1 MAKVNFKKIP
11 QLVANFNFNFKYT
24 TRATADQRSVPLYHW
39 GLAAFLLSS
48 SSTTVFLSTNACGT
62 NGQGNGEDTEAKQA
76 RARSLGLGALCFR
89 MLCLLFTIRGHRA
102 CVSGSKAS
110 CLKRFPL
117 RKPLILDEQQTVL

>member
-11 QLVANFNFNFKYT
+11 QLVANFNFKYT
-24 TRATADQRSVPLYHW
+24 TRATADQRFDAARYHW

-89 MLCLLFTIRGHRA
+89 MLCLLFTIRGHRGLRIRKQSI
-102 CVSGSKAS
+102 V
-110 CLKRFPL
+110 LKTL
-117 RKPLILDEQQTVL
+117 SIAQATHS